1 MWQTL
6 QGLEIDG
13 IGRVV
18 GGPRFGVRSGV
29 GANDPMDGLG
39 HVRGRVGQITRMIGK
54 SVKKA
59 SKQVFQ
65 KVGCSQVE
73 RGDGSLL
80 DRERV
85 CPMLLFK
92 LFD

>member
-1 MWQTL
+1 M
-6 QGLEIDG
+6 
-13 IGRVV
+13 V

-73 RGDGSLL
+73 RGRQFTGQGESMSYVAVQIVRLHAL
-80 DRERV
+80 KV
-85 CPMLLFK
+85 HPGM
-92 LFD
+92 